1 MLSKLEIRRILV
13 STRKDRPVK
22 NNPATIATVC
32 NRLNQLAPNH
42 STKIPTACL
51 VTECG
56 DEGKRGAISRK
67 ASNVAFGAKQNF
79 AWNANHPLLRC
90 AACGSG
96 KCRNGCCGDVLA
108 DDGEIATVEF
118 QDVRAA

>member
-1 MLSKLEIRRILV
+1 MLSKLEMRRILV
-13 STRKDRPVK
+13 SRRKERPVK
-22 NNPATIATVC
+22 NKPATIPVVC
-32 NRLNQLAPNH
+32 NRLNQLDPNH
-42 STKIPTACL
+42 STKIPTPCL

-67 ASNVAFGAKQNF
+67 ASNVALGAKKNL
-79 AWNANHPLLRC
+79 AWYADDPLLC
-90 AACGSG
+90 CTACGSG
-96 KCRNGCCGDVLA
+96 KCWDGCCGDVLA